1 MNRYEEVERSIRYL
15 RKLMIE
21 NKIKYYHYRL
31 SEDEVAADR
40 IEGIT
45 TGIMIVVN
53 ELYSLLSGPDQ
64 NEVAIYDDREQ
75 ELQEQLDTI
84 YKQWLEVV

>member
-15 RKLMIE
+15 RKLMLE
-21 NKIKYYHYRL
+21 NKTKYYHYMI
-31 SEDEVAADR
+31 SEDEVSAGR
-40 IEGIT
+40 IDAVT
-45 TGIMIVVN
+45 TGIMIGMN

-64 NEVAIYDDREQ
+64 NEVAIFDDREL
-75 ELQEQLDTI
+75 ELQEKLDTI